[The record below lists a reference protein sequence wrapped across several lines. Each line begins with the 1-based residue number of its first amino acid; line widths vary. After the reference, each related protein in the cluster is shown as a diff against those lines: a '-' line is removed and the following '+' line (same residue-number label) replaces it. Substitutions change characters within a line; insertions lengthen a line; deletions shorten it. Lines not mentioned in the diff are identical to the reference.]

1 MILNNDRISARQ
13 LYRMIV
19 ISTVGITC
27 LLSTDISIY
36 FAGRDGLFCIIGA
49 LILSLLYAF
58 LIIGL
63 CRLTDW
69 NYAEYAKR
77 HFHDVLNKIIYGI
90 FLIRY
95 FVMLIL
101 ALAFLLRIIRSE
113 LLTEMGYIGALI
125 PILLLM
131 AYSVS
136 RGLEARARM
145 TECMIYIVLIP
156 IFILAVLGI
165 SGTDRFYLVPLFHGN
180 IRGIIGGSIVLFL
193 LFSPLEM
200 LLFMSEH
207 ITCRY
212 KTQQNIDLKAS
223 DNPKGKSRVS
233 GAEKAIILGIITIF
247 ILNIIFY
254 VISVGNLS
262 ANVIAAKGDAVLNLA
277 KSVKLPYLVF
287 EKQGGM
293 FMLFFVVSL
302 FIALFCLAHHT
313 MFMAEKLMGKKSRIS
328 YAALI
333 LLSFIGLYVT
343 VHHTDYFRGVTK
355 VRETRVEIEN
365 REYADSMIIN
375 YAEGQYG
382 IALTFPD
389 SGDENRLEEYKV
401 SAVYALK
408 YEYGKMTD
416 KRLDLSHVQVVILGE
431 KILKDEKL
439 FREVMSFLE
448 NEKEM
453 SDSLNVCAVKQ
464 DMKTFTD
471 NIKEYGI
478 RPGRYISKMLE
489 NNIGYAKAQFKK
501 ISLVMY
507 DTEQS
512 CLLSLFSAKDG
523 GLSYE
528 GNVIVT
534 KAGYV
539 AEYEGNAARIME
551 LVSGGEGMEIDLSK
565 EKTVFIDKND
575 YYMHVEMIGSETIHV
590 KLVYSGKISACPDS
604 GYSRNMEKEE
614 EFDIDMVNEV
624 METVIFDRIQSL
636 STEYNCDLLGIYKHL
651 AVADKTQWNKYKDNR
666 DKMLERV
673 FVEVETRYEW
683 S

>member
-1 MILNNDRISARQ
+1 MILNNDKISARQ

-58 LIIGL
+58 VIIGL
-63 CRLTDW
+63 CRITKW
-69 NYAEYAKR
+69 NYDEYAKQ
-77 HFHDVLNKIIYGI
+77 HFHDVVNKIIYGI

-113 LLTEMGYIGALI
+113 LLTEMGYIGTLI

-165 SGTDRFYLVPLFHGN
+165 SGTDQYYLVPLFHGN

-212 KTQQNIDLKAS
+212 KTEQNKDLKAS
-223 DNPKGKSRVS
+223 ENPKGKSRGS
-233 GAEKAIILGIITIF
+233 GAEKAIIWGIITIF
-247 ILNIIFY
+247 VLNIIFY

-302 FIALFCLAHHT
+302 FIAIFCLAHHT

-343 VHHTDYFRGVTK
+343 VHYTDYFHGVTK

-375 YAEGQYG
+375 YAEGKYG

-389 SGDENRLEEYKV
+389 SEDENRLEEYKV
-401 SAVYALK
+401 SAVHALK

-448 NEKEM
+448 NEKEI

-464 DMKTFTD
+464 NMETFTD

-478 RPGRYISKMLE
+478 RPGRYISKMIE

-523 GLSYE
+523 GISYE

-534 KAGYV
+534 KSGYV
-539 AEYEGNAARIME
+539 AEYEGNAARITE

-565 EKTVFIDKND
+565 EKTVLIDKND
-575 YYMHVEMIGSETIHV
+575 YYMRVEMIGSETIHV
-590 KLVYSGKISACPDS
+590 KLIYSGKIS
-604 GYSRNMEKEE
+604 GYPNSEYSHNMEEE
-614 EFDIDMVNEV
+614 ELIDIDMVNEV
-624 METVIFDRIQSL
+624 METIIFDRIQSL
-636 STEYNCDLLGIYKHL
+636 TTEFNCDLLGIYKHL
-651 AVADKTQWNKYKDNR
+651 AIADKEQWNKYKDNR

-673 FVEVETRYEW
+673 FVEVETRYE
-683 S
+683 